1 MEVEYSKMS
10 VPRTGF
16 LAPAP
21 AVSDPCLAPTR
32 TWLTARLGEAKETF
46 RKWVTLRRF
55 LLLSFLFP
63 FGIRIIPEIL
73 AGPWPLG
80 FDTVWV
86 YAPFVKQVETQGAGP
101 AMAGVLG
108 QHTAPIMYA
117 LLAAVAW
124 ITQAAPFAVT
134 KATAPLLYGL
144 LGLSLYSFARNGLRW
159 DQRRSLWVV
168 VLSALYFVP
177 LRFSWDMYKNILG
190 LVFFFL
196 GLPYAGKSPGIREK
210 GMLVAFF
217 LLSLLSDE
225 LMAVLVAG
233 TCGLLFIWEWIRD
246 EHWDWTI
253 LVLSGVGLAMTLF
266 YIHLI
271 LPPILPWSPLAPAPS
286 QSGILYNYVGSNV
299 DVYAYPTLTDVYVS
313 VLTLTGFL
321 FAPILLLTFH
331 GFLKE
336 RRLVMTGGVLAIG
349 AFSLLVSPYAA
360 LPSWNRWLFM
370 LAFPALILATNGFLR
385 LGRKARTG
393 VLVVLVSLAASYIA
407 LPSGA
412 SLPYYSTDYTLRYM
426 PPSLMRNTVGLE
438 DCSDVVRVAT
448 WLNDQRMQASV
459 LVANIWFVGWAKLYV
474 NYMDVYGF
482 VDPSQVTKG
491 NSTSYRH
498 VYVLDWALGQGG
510 FQARLLP
517 VGAFEIYVSGRIAVY
532 EIAR

>member
-1 MEVEYSKMS
+1 VK
-10 VPRTGF
+10 R
-16 LAPAP
+16 
-21 AVSDPCLAPTR
+21 
-32 TWLTARLGEAKETF
+32 
-46 RKWVTLRRF
+46 WVTPRRF

-63 FGIRIIPEIL
+63 FAVRTIPEIL

-86 YAPFVKQVETQGAGP
+86 YAPFVKEVETQGAAP

-124 ITQAAPFAVT
+124 ITQAAPFAIT
-134 KATAPLLYGL
+134 KTMAPLLYGL
-144 LGLSLYSFARNGLRW
+144 LGLSLYSFARNGLGW

-196 GLPYAGKSPGIREK
+196 GLSYAGKSPGIREK
-210 GMLVAFF
+210 GLLVAFF
-217 LLSLLSDE
+217 LLSLLSEE

-233 TCGLLFIWEWIRD
+233 TCGLLFIWERIRD
-246 EHWDWTI
+246 DRWDWTI
-253 LVLSGVGLAMTLF
+253 FVLSGIGLAMTLF
-266 YIHLI
+266 YIHLL

-299 DVYAYPTLTDVYVS
+299 DVYAYPTLADVYVS

-321 FAPILLLTFH
+321 FAPILLLTVH
-331 GFLKE
+331 GVLKE
-336 RRLVMTGGVLAIG
+336 RRLVMTSGVLAIG

-370 LAFPALILATNGFLR
+370 LAFPALILATNGLLR
-385 LGRKARTG
+385 LGRKARIG
-393 VLVVLVSLAASYIA
+393 VLVILVFLAASYISV
-407 LPSGA
+407 PSGA
-412 SLPYYSTDYTLRYM
+412 SLPYYSTDYTLRYV

-438 DCSDVVRVAT
+438 DCSDVVRVVT
-448 WLNDQRMQASV
+448 WLNDQGLRNAA
-459 LVANIWFVGWAKLYV
+459 LVADIWFVGWAKLYV
-474 NYMDVYGF
+474 KSMDVYGF
-482 VDPSQVTKG
+482 VDPSQVTG
-491 NSTSYRH
+491 VSASYQH

-532 EIAR
+532 EIAW